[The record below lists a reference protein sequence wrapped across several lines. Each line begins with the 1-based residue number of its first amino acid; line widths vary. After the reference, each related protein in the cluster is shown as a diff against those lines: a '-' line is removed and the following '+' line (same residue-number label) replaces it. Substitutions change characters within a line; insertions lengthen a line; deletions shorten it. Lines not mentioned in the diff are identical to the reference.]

1 MDTFGPAGLAS
12 HAVAALAYGGLA
24 LWVVVRRGA
33 GPAGLLLAFAGA
45 LTALWAIAY
54 VLVARGA
61 AAALWL
67 PVTETLRSA
76 AWLLVPALLLLRGG
90 GPDRVTRPTSPIGV
104 VLGLC
109 VVVQLAILLLA
120 HMGTAR
126 GEPATGLM
134 AYVFQFT
141 HLAIAIGGLLLAHN
155 LYINTAPSSRW
166 SVQLLCIGLGAIFAY
181 DLNLYTWQ
189 LLTGT
194 LNLDLY
200 NMRGA
205 AVALIVPLLAAS
217 ARRSRGREIKLSR
230 SAALQTFSLA
240 GVGGYLMLMS
250 LLGYG
255 LSILGGDWGR
265 LLQILLL
272 FGALL
277 LAAVVLVSGR
287 FRAWAR
293 VQIAKHFFTYKHDY
307 REVWLRFL
315 NTVARPGAQA
325 EGTLGQRVIQAVG
338 ELVDSPG
345 GMLFTAD
352 GQGGYALDARLNDHS
367 ADAPLAPGHP
377 LVTRLA
383 ATGRVVNL
391 DAARAGEG
399 EDAGLDLPDWLTDR
413 ALWLVVPLIHLDRLN
428 GFIVLRQ
435 ALAQQTLNWEDF
447 DLLRMAGRQAAS
459 YIAESQSQSE
469 LSEARKFDEFN
480 RRFAF
485 IMHDIKNLVSQLSLL
500 ARNAERHADNPD
512 FRADMVATL
521 KSSVE
526 RMQGLLDRL
535 GQHSG
540 ARSSEAGDVRLDRLV
555 EAVAAAKRRAYPHL
569 RVERSGGALRVGGDA
584 ARLEQAI
591 EHLVQNAIDAST
603 PPAPVVMRLRPVGAE
618 ACIEIEDAG
627 CGMTPAFIRDELFKP
642 FHSTKAGGFGIGAY
656 EAREIVRR
664 AGGRLEVAS
673 RVGAG
678 TLFTLHLPLDP
689 APAAARAA

>member
-1 MDTFGPAGLAS
+1 MEVFGPVSVTSHGL
-12 HAVAALAYGGLA
+12 AALAYGGLA
-24 LWVVVRRGA
+24 LWVTARRGA
-33 GPAGLLLAFAGA
+33 GPAGLLLALAAA
-45 LTALWAIAY
+45 LTALWALTY
-54 VLVARGA
+54 VLVAIGQVRPT
-61 AAALWL
+61 WL
-67 PVTETLRSA
+67 PLAETLRSA
-76 AWLLVPALLLLRGG
+76 AWLLLPAMLLSRSSDAAGAA
-90 GPDRVTRPTSPIGV
+90 RQASPVWI

-109 VVVQLAILLLA
+109 VLAQLAIDLLA
-120 HMGTAR
+120 HGGAQP
-126 GEPATGLM
+126 GGLV
-134 AYVFQFT
+134 AYVYQFAR
-141 HLAIAIGGLLLAHN
+141 LAIAIGGLLLAHN
-155 LYINTAPSSRW
+155 FYVNTAASSRW
-166 SVQLLCIGLGAIFAY
+166 AIQLLCIGLGAIFAY

-189 LLTGT
+189 LLTGS
-194 LNLDLY
+194 LNVDLFAV
-200 NMRGA
+200 RGA
-205 AVALIVPLLAAS
+205 ALALVVPLFAAS
-217 ARRSRGREIKLSR
+217 ARRTRGREIKLSR
-230 SAALQTFSLA
+230 TVALQTFSLA

-255 LSILGGDWGR
+255 LSLVGGDWGQ
-265 LLQILLL
+265 LLQITLV

-277 LAAVVLVSGR
+277 LAVVVVVSGR

-307 REVWLRFL
+307 REVWLRFVG
-315 NTVARPGAQA
+315 TVARPGAQA
-325 EGTLGQRVIQAVG
+325 EGKLGQRVIQAVG

-352 GQGGYALDARLNDHS
+352 GQGGFALDARLNDHS
-367 ADAPLAPGHP
+367 ADAPLPAGHP
-377 LVTRLA
+377 LIARMA

-399 EDAGLDLPDWLTDR
+399 EEAELELPEWLADR
-413 ALWLVVPLIHLDRLN
+413 ALWLIVPLIHLDRLS

-447 DLLRMAGRQAAS
+447 DLLRMAARQAAS

-485 IMHDIKNLVSQLSLL
+485 IMHDIKNLVSQLSLV

-526 RMQGLLDRL
+526 RMQALLDRL

-540 ARSSEAGDVRLDRLV
+540 ARSSEPGEVRLDRLV
-555 EAVAAAKRRAYPHL
+555 EAVAATKRRAYPQL
-569 RVERSGGALRVGGDA
+569 RVERDGGELRVGGDA

-603 PPAPVVMRLRPVGAE
+603 PPAPVVVRLRPVGRE
-618 ACIEIEDAG
+618 ARIEVEDAG
-627 CGMTPAFIRDELFKP
+627 CGMTPAFIRDELFTP

-656 EAREIVRR
+656 EAREIIRR

-673 RVGAG
+673 RIGEG
-678 TLFTLHLPLDP
+678 TLFTLHLPLEA
-689 APAAARAA
+689 APPAARAA